1 MHSSKVRIGIL
12 LPKEFPAPGTLPKN
26 AKVMFILSSCS
37 PEQPVAPHISGC
49 QEKQENEKL
58 SLKEKPARPRSL
70 ALLFLFSFSF
80 LSFLPHFFH
89 SSSKVRKIRL
99 VKSLFKR
106 GKKPFSFIDCRY
118 AWLEFGLGKQ
128 PKEKKKTLRKWRRKS
143 SMLQTHS
150 NGNPPC

>member
-37 PEQPVAPHISGC
+37 PEQPVAPQISGC

-58 SLKEKPARPRSL
+58 SLKEKPAQPRSL

-89 SSSKVRKIRL
+89 SSSKIRKIRL

-106 GKKPFSFIDCRY
+106 GKKPFSLLIV
-118 AWLEFGLGKQ
+118 ATPGWSLGWVNNQ
-128 PKEKKKTLRKWRRKS
+128 KEKKRL
-143 SMLQTHS
+143 
-150 NGNPPC
+150 